1 MRNLLVAISIFF
13 VTTSQAQIMLPAYQA
28 IQYRRNSLPIVTTT
42 VISSI
47 TANSASS
54 GGNISSDGGS
64 SVTVRGVCW
73 STSSGPTIA
82 LATKTADGIGTG
94 IFSSNITGLISNT
107 TYYLRAYATNNI
119 GTSYGNEVIFNTSPS
134 TFILSGGVEST
145 LGTETILKFLSNGT
159 LTVTGSGTIRMLIG
173 GGGGGGKSGKSNN
186 GNTGGGGGEVIE
198 QYLTVNPGTYN
209 VIIGLGGT
217 ANGGNGGNSTALS
230 KTARGGKGN
239 GTSGNG
245 YLPGAAGISFVT
257 NEIWI
262 SGSGAGSGGNGY
274 QGGVYTSGGDGL
286 QSDIEGTMKSYGFGG
301 IGGPYTAS
309 LPCCAP
315 AGDTGYIDCN
325 IPYSAVN
332 APPDH
337 LYFPSIGGAGGG
349 NTTSLTALA
358 DAGGRGILIIRYT
371 KIP

>member
-1 MRNLLVAISIFF
+1 
-13 VTTSQAQIMLPAYQA
+13 MLPAYQA
-28 IQYRRNSLPIVTTT
+28 IQYRRNTLPTITTT

-73 STSSGPTIA
+73 STSSGPTIV
-82 LATKTADGIGTG
+82 LATKTADGTGIG

-107 TYYLRAYATNNI
+107 TYYLRAYATNNV

-134 TFILSGGVEST
+134 TFILSGGVQST
-145 LGTETILKFLSNGT
+145 LGTETIIKFFSNGT
-159 LTVTGSGTIRMLIG
+159 LTVTGSGSIRLLIG

-209 VIIGLGGT
+209 VIIGSGGT
-217 ANGGNGGNSTALS
+217 VNGGDGGNSSALS

-245 YLPGAAGISFVT
+245 YLPGAAGILSGGS
-257 NEIWI
+257 NPSIWY
-262 SGSGAGSGGNGY
+262 SGCGAGTAGNGY
-274 QGGVYTSGGDGL
+274 NAGGPGGDGL
-286 QSDIEGTMKSYGFGG
+286 QSDIEGTMKSYGSGG
-301 IGGPYTAS
+301 QGGPYTAS
-309 LPCCAP
+309 SPCCAP
-315 AGDTGYIDCN
+315 QGNTGYIDCN

-337 LYFPSIGGAGGG
+337 LYFPTDGGAGGG

-358 DAGGRGILIIRYT
+358 DSGGRGILIIRYT